1 MMSLAENKNI
11 LAEVD
16 AKAFFEDAVQSAIAH
31 QHLKIHHETAIYLI
45 NLLYIAIHTE
55 RVFDMDSNRQG
66 HKPLALIY
74 GEALD
79 APSISHRDMALKR
92 LGDISLFISGVF
104 ANSLKRSL
112 VDVDYYI
119 NMGGNA
125 YSFLAESRR
134 VSRQTDAYK
143 IVYLEL
149 SEQFTSLVD
158 VLAEVCEESHG
169 DTSADIMRLYE
180 IWQRTGSQRSLKK
193 LRSVGIEP
201 IAAKLTRH

>member
-1 MMSLAENKNI
+1 MSLLTENRNV
-11 LAEVD
+11 LTEVD
-16 AKAFFEDAVQSAIAH
+16 AQSFFQDAVQSALSH
-31 QHLKIHHETAIYLI
+31 QHLKVHHETVLYLI
-45 NLLYIAIHTE
+45 NLLQIAIYTE
-55 RVFDMDSNRQG
+55 KVFDADSNRQG

-79 APSISHRDMALKR
+79 APSIRHRDLALKK
-92 LGDISLFISGVF
+92 LGDISLFVAGVF

-119 NMGGNA
+119 KMGGSA
-125 YSFLAESRR
+125 YGYLADSKR
-134 VSRQTDAYK
+134 VSKQTEAYK

-149 SEQFTSLVD
+149 STNFINLVD
-158 VLAEVCEESHG
+158 VLAEVCEESHVE
-169 DTSADIMRLYE
+169 TCADIMRLYE

-201 IAAKLTRH
+201 IQARQTKH

>member
-1 MMSLAENKNI
+1 MSLTETKSV

-16 AKAFFEDAVQSAIAH
+16 AQAFFEDAVQTALSH
-31 QHLKIHHETAIYLI
+31 QHLKVHHETVIYLI
-45 NLLYIAIHTE
+45 NLLHIAIYTE
-55 RVFDMDSNRQG
+55 RVFDVDSNRQG

-79 APSISHRDMALKR
+79 APSISHRDIALKK

-104 ANSLKRSL
+104 ANSLERSL

-119 NMGGNA
+119 KMGGSA
-125 YSFLAESRR
+125 YSFLADSKSVSRR
-134 VSRQTDAYK
+134 TEAYK

-149 SEQFTSLVD
+149 SEQFTDLVD
-158 VLAEVCEESHG
+158 VLAEVCEESHME
-169 DTSADIMRLYE
+169 SSMDIMRLYK

-201 IAAKLTRH
+201 IQAKLTRH